1 MNLLSLACIAFKLHL
16 LPLGNDE
23 FLAGAM
29 RCDSNIDNY
38 FSPYLMRFNSM
49 GDTLWSKQLTPSNII
64 ADNVYPRD
72 IKKTSD
78 GGYLMTGHAD
88 HNIGPNAIPYGW
100 IVKMDSLGNTCW
112 ELGCDST
119 VIISNIEEIKVVEGL
134 QLSPNPT
141 KSHLQIQIPT
151 HFTSKPLQLQ
161 LTNIEGRVVLKEWV
175 EDGTQVDIADLAAG
189 IYIATWLQDGQA
201 LKREKVVVL
210 E

>member
-1 MNLLSLACIAFKLHL
+1 MMPVHKQFNYLAGIISYLQPQILVGKQKDYTAILDENGEFIRERNQIIPCLHTIQTPL

-72 IKKTSD
+72 LKKTSD

-88 HNIGPNAIPYGW
+88 HTIGRCN
-100 IVKMDSLGNTCW
+100 SLRLDCQNGLFG
-112 ELGCDST
+112 EYLLG
-119 VIISNIEEIKVVEGL
+119 VGL
-134 QLSPNPT
+134 
-141 KSHLQIQIPT
+141 
-151 HFTSKPLQLQ
+151 
-161 LTNIEGRVVLKEWV
+161 
-175 EDGTQVDIADLAAG
+175 
-189 IYIATWLQDGQA
+189 
-201 LKREKVVVL
+201 
-210 E
+210 